1 MAVKRTML
9 GSPISFHGLTALVGL
24 LLAGGHLF
32 AAPLA
37 ITWHGQSFFEIVTS
51 SGLRVAI
58 DPHAIENYG
67 RRSVKADLVLLSHRH
82 TDHNRLESIENA
94 MQAKVIE
101 GLKASSPGGR
111 ATFNPVDEKFKDIR
125 VRDIACFHDTVQGM
139 KRGLNAIWVVEADGF
154 RIAHLGDLGHT
165 LDMAQLRELGP
176 VDVVMVPVGG
186 VYTLNGLDAKKVI
199 DQVKPSKFAI
209 PMHYGTK
216 VYTDLLSPDSFLSEF
231 EDTQIQRQKGNTL
244 KLENPGKTEAMKV
257 GVIGFEPATGQ

>member
-82 TDHNRLESIENA
+82 TDHNRLESI
-94 MQAKVIE
+94 
-101 GLKASSPGGR
+101 
-111 ATFNPVDEKFKDIR
+111 
-125 VRDIACFHDTVQGM
+125 
-139 KRGLNAIWVVEADGF
+139 
-154 RIAHLGDLGHT
+154 
-165 LDMAQLRELGP
+165 
-176 VDVVMVPVGG
+176 
-186 VYTLNGLDAKKVI
+186 
-199 DQVKPSKFAI
+199 
-209 PMHYGTK
+209 
-216 VYTDLLSPDSFLSEF
+216 
-231 EDTQIQRQKGNTL
+231 
-244 KLENPGKTEAMKV
+244 
-257 GVIGFEPATGQ
+257 